1 MALQGHG
8 LRLARKPE
16 AFERLTGLSVAK
28 FSGLLTA
35 VEPLWTEAERKRL
48 SRRERKR
55 AIGAGTPYSLPLCD
69 RLLMLLIYY
78 RTYVSHAFLGFMF
91 HLDDSNVGRCINR
104 LKPCLAAHFRIP
116 ERRIVP
122 SEEAYTLF
130 LTPPNSASSG
140 QRKASPAKPAI
151 PAKRSATR

>member
-1 MALQGHG
+1 MALQGQS
-8 LRLARKPE
+8 LRLSRNPK
-16 AFERLTGLSVAK
+16 AFERLTGLQVAT
-28 FSGLLTA
+28 FSQLLKDI
-35 VEPLWTEAERKRL
+35 EPLWEAAEHKRL

-78 RTYVSHAFLGFMF
+78 RTYVTHAFLGFMF

-116 ERRIVP
+116 ERRIVA

-130 LTPPNSASSG
+130 LTPPNNASNAPKNRSLA
-140 QRKASPAKPAI
+140 RPATPAR
-151 PAKRSATR
+151 RSATR

>member
-1 MALQGHG
+1 MALQGQA
-8 LRLARKPE
+8 LRLSRKPE
-16 AFERLTGLSVAK
+16 AFERLTGLPVAK
-28 FSGLLTA
+28 FSQLLRDI
-35 VEPLWTEAERKRL
+35 EPLWEAAERRRL

-78 RTYVSHAFLGFMF
+78 RTYVTHAFLGFMF

-116 ERRIVP
+116 ERRIVA

-130 LTPPNSASSG
+130 LTPPNSAFSA
-140 QRKASPAKPAI
+140 RNKASPAKPAI
-151 PAKRSATR
+151 PAKRSAIR

>member
-1 MALQGHG
+1 MALQGHA
-8 LRLARKPE
+8 LRLSKNPQ
-16 AFERLTGLSVAK
+16 AFLRLTGLDVAK
-28 FSGLLTA
+28 FSQLLKDI
-35 VEPLWTEAERKRL
+35 EPLWEAAERKRL
-48 SRRERKR
+48 SKRERKR

-78 RTYVSHAFLGFMF
+78 RTYVTHAFLGFMF

-116 ERRIVP
+116 ERRIVD

-130 LTPPNSASSG
+130 LTRPNNASSA
-140 QRKASPAKPAI
+140 QRKPSHARPAI